1 MSRRRTRDVTK
12 HFSKSTTFVVELT
25 DCARVLRALLH
36 VSCETVCQF
45 RKKIMRKDCSAAIRQ
60 LDATGKLPVPRK
72 GWTPS
77 EPQKPWQ
84 DRRTL
89 ISHCDQCLAILRMVF
104 VFEARLSFVNP

>member
-1 MSRRRTRDVTK
+1 
-12 HFSKSTTFVVELT
+12 
-25 DCARVLRALLH
+25 VLRALLH